1 MAQHNPAPQALY
13 SSSVTEQRVPC
24 ATDGLLASI
33 ILCGPDKVIG
43 MLRLLLV
50 LPVLLASCA
59 SDSELTAPSSFGAP
73 IRIGNRAYLLTWQR
87 SSTLRTSKLFV
98 DFWAFDTV
106 QMKALY
112 RSRLQT
118 VPGGALEERFILG
131 VQDKT
136 IWLLMPDGPYA
147 VALDTGALAMNP
159 DDLTRLNPQLRGL
172 LPTSKAAYRFT
183 ETGLAVKTVDAQA
196 WHLHPETY
204 LVSLKVPTGTGRGM
218 LPAEYSLQS
227 TSRLLERG
235 GTVGDQWIGLLSAKE
250 SVDFPKQHVIG
261 GLDFQSKRALYS
273 AQVKPVEADFGPKL
287 RYSEFKALTPEF
299 LAPSV
304 LNQNQDPKSVFI
316 LHKDMLEE
324 KGRFFLSRFSKAA
337 GKVVWTTD
345 LSISEIHSVL
355 PGEASLLVYG
365 RRRQSSKEEQERFLS
380 IDWTTGK
387 ILTFDQGEHSKYPV
401 IP

>member
-1 MAQHNPAPQALY
+1 
-13 SSSVTEQRVPC
+13 
-24 ATDGLLASI
+24 
-33 ILCGPDKVIG
+33 

-324 KGRFFLSRFSKAA
+324 KGRFF
-337 GKVVWTTD
+337 
-345 LSISEIHSVL
+345 
-355 PGEASLLVYG
+355 
-365 RRRQSSKEEQERFLS
+365 
-380 IDWTTGK
+380 
-387 ILTFDQGEHSKYPV
+387 
-401 IP
+401 